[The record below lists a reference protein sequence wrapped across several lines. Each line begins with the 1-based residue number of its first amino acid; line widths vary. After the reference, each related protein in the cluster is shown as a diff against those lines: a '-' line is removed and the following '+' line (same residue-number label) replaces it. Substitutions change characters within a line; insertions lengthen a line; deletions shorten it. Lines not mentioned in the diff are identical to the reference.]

1 MTISIKKLEFVLN
14 LRTVGIINHRLLE
27 TMEKIPREAFISKNF
42 KKYAYDDIA
51 LPIDCSQTITKPT
64 IVGLM
69 TEALDITKRCK
80 ILEIGTG
87 SGYQTAILAYLGR
100 RVYSVELQTPLHK
113 SAKKILGQLKIN
125 NVTLINGNGVR
136 GLEEQAPFDRII
148 VTAAIDDF
156 PKTLLNQL
164 KNDGVLVAPIGTS
177 EQVQTIIKVSTKDK
191 NRHYEEIVKTRFLP
205 LTEKELDHHDK
216 TKMDLK

>member
-1 MTISIKKLEFVLN
+1 MTTSTKKLEFVLN

-42 KKYAYDDIA
+42 IKYAYDDIA

-69 TEALDITKRCK
+69 TEALNITKRCK

-100 RVYSVELQTPLHK
+100 RVYSIELETPLHK
-113 SAKKILGQLKIN
+113 TAKKILDQLKIS
-125 NVTLINGNGVR
+125 NVTLINGNGAA

-148 VTAAIDDF
+148 VTAAIEDV
-156 PKTLLNQL
+156 PKILLNQL
-164 KNDGVLVAPIGTS
+164 KNDGILVAPIGTS
-177 EQVQTIIKVSTKDK
+177 EHLQTIIKVSNKDK
-191 NRHYEEIVKTRFLP
+191 KLHYEEIVKTRFLP
-205 LTEKELDHHDK
+205 LTEKEIDYHDK